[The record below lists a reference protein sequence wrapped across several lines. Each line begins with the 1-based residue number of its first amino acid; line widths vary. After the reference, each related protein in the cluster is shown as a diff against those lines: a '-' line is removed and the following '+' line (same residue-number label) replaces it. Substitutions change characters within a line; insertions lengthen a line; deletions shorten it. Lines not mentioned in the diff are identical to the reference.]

1 MAEFVE
7 AKLKRQ
13 LNLYQSFLK
22 IYEYHSTL
30 LDEILQLEN
39 SSQSSLGIR
48 NQLYVEGVISGSV
61 VSLVT
66 NLCED
71 KTQTLRQTQQVWT
84 VGRDRT
90 NGIRLDNPYISRRHA
105 IIRFCEIEKCFYL
118 MDLNSSNGCFIN
130 GERVYQSAKLQESD
144 RIRLGSLTF
153 SFFLNVTTKILPD
166 VAADLLLQSH
176 SQPSHNNSSPTKI
189 LHQQADD
196 TIEMLRTIGLM
207 GEESR
212 AESLSKLLHIEQK
225 PEIVD
230 YFLRT

>member
-22 IYEYHSTL
+22 IYEHHSTL
-30 LDEILQLEN
+30 LDEILQLED
-39 SSQSSLGIR
+39 SCQSSLGVR
-48 NQLYVEGVISGSV
+48 SQFYVEGVISGSV

-71 KTQTLRQTQQVWT
+71 RTQTLRQTQQVWT

-90 NGIRLDNPYISRRHA
+90 NGICLDNPYISRRHA
-105 IIRFCEIEKCFYL
+105 IIRFCEDEKCFYL
-118 MDLNSSNGCFIN
+118 TDLNSSNGCFIN
-130 GERVYQSAKLQESD
+130 GERVYHSAKLQQSD

-153 SFFLNVTTKILPD
+153 SFFLNTTTKILPNVD
-166 VAADLLLQSH
+166 LDLLLQSH
-176 SQPSHNNSSPTKI
+176 SQPSDNSSSTKI
-189 LHQQADD
+189 LHQQPDD
-196 TIEMLRTIGLM
+196 TLEMLRTIGLM
-207 GEESR
+207 DEKSR
-212 AESLSKLLHIEQK
+212 AESLSQLLHIEQK

>member
-22 IYEYHSTL
+22 IYEHHSTL
-30 LDEILQLEN
+30 LDEILQLED
-39 SSQSSLGIR
+39 SCQSSLGVR
-48 NQLYVEGVISGSV
+48 SQFYVEGVISGSV

-71 KTQTLRQTQQVWT
+71 RTQTLRQTQQVWT

-105 IIRFCEIEKCFYL
+105 IIRFCEDEKCFYL
-118 MDLNSSNGCFIN
+118 TDLNSSNGCFIN
-130 GERVYQSAKLQESD
+130 GERVYHSAKLQQSD

-153 SFFLNVTTKILPD
+153 SFFLNTTTKILPNVD
-166 VAADLLLQSH
+166 LDLLLQSH
-176 SQPSHNNSSPTKI
+176 SQPSDNSSSTKI
-189 LHQQADD
+189 LHQQPDD
-196 TIEMLRTIGLM
+196 TLEMLRTIGLM
-207 GEESR
+207 DEKSR
-212 AESLSKLLHIEQK
+212 AESLSQLLHIEQK